1 MHHTIL
7 THMNAAYASRLGL
20 TTARGS
26 QLVAVFS
33 ATNIIGRL
41 LSGYLGDKLGALNVN
56 ISFLAMGGA
65 SSLFM
70 WHYATNFAELV
81 AFVVVYGIMSATVF
95 TLSKYPFIIIIII
108 IKQVTKLKLSTQSL
122 PSLRPWQ
129 ETKNTRRA
137 SHSIYLLWRSLAW
150 AHPLP
155 VLSRQLPPR
164 IVSMHFKCLPAGHFS
179 ALPW

>member
-1 MHHTIL
+1 
-7 THMNAAYASRLGL
+7 MNAAYASRLGL
-20 TTARGS
+20 TTAQGS

-122 PSLRPWQ
+122 PSLRP
-129 ETKNTRRA
+129 
-137 SHSIYLLWRSLAW
+137 
-150 AHPLP
+150 
-155 VLSRQLPPR
+155 
-164 IVSMHFKCLPAGHFS
+164 
-179 ALPW
+179 